1 MVDFLSILKYK
12 FEMTENKK
20 RKIAVLDDDQIQH
33 ILFKKRVQKIGSD
46 FELHIFEEG
55 ADLLEHLRNYKTD
68 VVISDLNM
76 DSMSGWTFIEELF
89 KLKFEGKLFI
99 VSASVIREDRLKAKK
114 DKRIHGFFEK
124 PLSDS
129 DLLQILTA

>member
-1 MVDFLSILKYK
+1 MI
-12 FEMTENKK
+12 ENRKK
-20 RKIAVLDDDQIQH
+20 KIAVLDDDQVQH
-33 ILFKKRVQKIGSD
+33 ILFKKRVQKVGSEV
-46 FELHIFEEG
+46 ELQIFEEG
-55 ADLLEHLRNYKTD
+55 EDLLEHLKNYHAD

-76 DSMSGWTFIEELF
+76 ESMSGWTFIEELF
-89 KLKFEGKLFI
+89 KLNFEGKLFI
-99 VSASVIREDRLKAKK
+99 VSASINREDRLKAKK